1 MNSLQSLVSYG
12 QSIWLDYIR
21 RNLLKGS
28 GLQQLIENDGIRG
41 ITSNPSIFEKAI
53 AGSTDYN
60 DAIEALVDLSPKQ
73 AYEQLAVEDI
83 QNAADIL
90 LPVYKV
96 SEARDGYVSMEVSP
110 RLAHDADAT
119 VLEARRLWN
128 EVDRQNLMIKVPAT
142 PAGITAI
149 ETLIGEGININ
160 TTLLFSIDVYEKVA
174 ESYMRGL
181 EHYAETTSDLSKI
194 AGVAS
199 FFISRVDATIDRL
212 LEDLRQNKPTQETLA
227 NIDQVQGKVAIAN
240 AKVAYQ
246 KYKTI
251 FSGERWQ
258 ALLAKGAQS
267 QRLLW
272 ASTGTKNP
280 AYSDV
285 LYIDE
290 LIGQDTVNTVPP
302 TTLDAFRDHGHASA
316 SLELRMDE
324 AYEVVEIVKRLEISL
339 SDVAEQLLVDGL
351 ELFVVAFDKL
361 LSAVEEAQQQHHKSA
376 ISAQQSNLPAKLQAR
391 VDAKLDEWQNK
402 GNVQRLWARDAWLW
416 TGKDENRWLDWLDI
430 SSEQLENI
438 GDLRRLI
445 QFAEGQYFKQA
456 VLLGMGGSSLAPDVL
471 RETFGVTEGFP
482 DWIILDST
490 DPAQVKAVDDKI
502 DYERCLFLISSK
514 SGSTLEPNILRD
526 YFYSRAVATLGEK
539 QAANHFGVVTD
550 PGSNLEKKARAENY
564 RKIFYGKPCIGGR
577 YSALSNF
584 GMVPAAAMGLDVT
597 RLLERAEQMK
607 EACAACVPARENPGV
622 VLGVILG
629 VAASRSCD
637 KLTLVV
643 SPAIKT
649 LGAWLE
655 QLIAESTGKLG
666 KGIIPIDGEVLGQ
679 PEIYGTDRIFAYL
692 RLKDAVDQDQE
703 VSIVRLKQ
711 AGLPVIQIDVDSRY
725 DLAQEFFRWE
735 IATAVACSILDI
747 NAFDQPDVEA
757 SKLATRKL
765 TTDYETNGALAEESP
780 FIEDEHFKLFSDD
793 SNIAQLRELSESDA
807 TAIDIMQAHIRR
819 CGEGDYFALLAY
831 LNRLDPAHQRHLQAI
846 RQIVCDKLKVATC
859 VGFGPRFLHSTGQA
873 YKGGPNTGVF
883 LQITCDDSQDIA
895 VPGHQ
900 YSFGVVKAAQARGD
914 FDVLVDRQRRA
925 LRVHLGKDTA
935 AGLGKDTAAGLKKLQ
950 NIVEQ
955 AFT

>member
-21 RNLLKGS
+21 RNLLKGN

-41 ITSNPSIFEKAI
+41 VTSNPSIFEKAI

-60 DAIEALVDLSPKQ
+60 DAIEALVDMSAKQ
-73 AYEQLAVEDI
+73 AYEQLAIEDI
-83 QNAADIL
+83 QNAAKAL

-110 RLAHDADAT
+110 RLAHDANAT
-119 VLEARRLWN
+119 IVEARRLWK

-160 TTLLFSIDVYEKVA
+160 VTLLFSIDVYEKVA

-181 EHYAETTSDLSKI
+181 ERYAQTSSDLSKM

-199 FFISRVDATIDRL
+199 FFISRVDSRIDRL
-212 LEDLRQNKPTQETLA
+212 LDDLRQQNSSQDTLA
-227 NIDQVQGKVAIAN
+227 NIEQVQGKVAIAN

-246 KYKTI
+246 RYKAI

-285 LYIDE
+285 LYINE
-290 LIGQDTVNTVPP
+290 LIGENTVNTVPP

-316 SLELRMDE
+316 SLERSMDE
-324 AYEVVEIVKRLEISL
+324 AYNVIEIVKFLEISL
-339 SDVAEQLLVDGL
+339 PDVTDQLLVEGL
-351 ELFVVAFDKL
+351 EQFVTAFDKL
-361 LSAVEEAQQQHHKSA
+361 LKAVEEAQLQHQRSA
-376 ISAQQSNLPAKLQAR
+376 ISAQQSSLPAKIQAQ
-391 VDAKLDEWQNK
+391 VDAKLDDWQDNGK
-402 GNVQRLWARDAWLW
+402 VQRLWARDAWLW

-430 SSEQLENI
+430 TSEQLDNI

-471 RETFGVTEGFP
+471 RETFGVMDGFP

-502 DYERCLFLISSK
+502 DYQRTLFLISSK

-526 YFYSRAVATLGEK
+526 YFYSRAVETLGEK

-550 PGSNLEKKARAENY
+550 PGSNLEKMARAESY

-584 GMVPAAAMGLDVT
+584 GMVPAAAMGLDVA

-622 VLGVILG
+622 VLGIILG

-655 QLIAESTGKLG
+655 QLIAESTGKQG
-666 KGIIPIDGEVLGQ
+666 KGIIPIDGEVLGE
-679 PEIYGTDRIFAYL
+679 PETYGSDRIFAYL

-703 VSIVRLKQ
+703 SSIARLKK
-711 AGLPVIQIDVDSRY
+711 AGLPVIQIDIDSTY

-757 SKLATRKL
+757 SKVATRKL
-765 TTDYETNGALAEESP
+765 TTEFETRGSLADESP

-793 SNIAQLRELSESDA
+793 SNIAQLRDLSEGEASA
-807 TAIDIMQAHIRR
+807 VGIIQAHIRR
-819 CGEGDYFALLAY
+819 FALLAY
-831 LNRLDPAHQRHLQAI
+831 LNRLDEAHQGHLQAI
-846 RQIVCDKLKVATC
+846 RQVVCDKLKVATC

-883 LQITCDDSQDIA
+883 LQITCDDALDIA
-895 VPGHQ
+895 VPGRK

-914 FDVLVDRQRRA
+914 FDVLVNRQRRA
-925 LRVHLGKDTA
+925 LRVHLGKDTV
-935 AGLGKDTAAGLKKLQ
+935 AGLKKLQ
-950 NIVEQ
+950 TIVEQ
-955 AFT
+955 TFV